1 METKNK
7 TNSKELVLNY
17 YFMEENYLRL
27 IDANLN
33 RLREGIRVVEDIFRY
48 VYNDKQ
54 TALKLKELRH
64 LSRLENYIELLETR
78 DVKNDV
84 LRSSIKSEQNRTDLY
99 SILIANFKRA
109 QESSRVLEEFT
120 KLTSIKEAFLKYFTC
135 EFETIMYKL
144 EFDNKKDLFDYIK
157 KSGVSGANESL
168 DFKNAK
174 KLYKEYNINY
184 LEFEVI
190 FVKTISKL

>member
-1 METKNK
+1 MN
-7 TNSKELVLNY
+7 
-17 YFMEENYLRL
+17 ENYLRL

-48 VYNDKQ
+48 IYNDKQ

-84 LRSSIKSEQNRTDLY
+84 LRSSIKSEQNRSDLY

-120 KLTSIKEAFLKYFTC
+120 KLTSIKDSENFKYIRY
-135 EFETIMYKL
+135 ELYNL
-144 EFDNKKDLFDYIK
+144 EIVLTKITSN
-157 KSGVSGANESL
+157 
-168 DFKNAK
+168 
-174 KLYKEYNINY
+174 
-184 LEFEVI
+184 
-190 FVKTISKL
+190 SK

>member
-1 METKNK
+1 MEIKNK
-7 TNSKELVLNY
+7 TNSKELVLNLNQD
-17 YFMEENYLRL
+17 MNENYLRL

-54 TALKLKELRH
+54 TAIKLKELRH

-84 LRSSIKSEQNRTDLY
+84 LRSSIKSEQNRSDLY

-120 KLTSIKEAFLKYFTC
+120 KLTSIKDSENFKYIRY
-135 EFETIMYKL
+135 ELYNL
-144 EFDNKKDLFDYIK
+144 EIVLTKITSN
-157 KSGVSGANESL
+157 
-168 DFKNAK
+168 
-174 KLYKEYNINY
+174 
-184 LEFEVI
+184 
-190 FVKTISKL
+190 SK

>member
-1 METKNK
+1 MN
-7 TNSKELVLNY
+7 
-17 YFMEENYLRL
+17 ENYLRL

-48 VYNDKQ
+48 VYNEKQ

-109 QESSRVLEEFT
+109 QESSRVLEEFC
-120 KLTSIKEAFLKYFTC
+120 KLISIEDSENFKYIRYELYNLEIVLIKITS
-135 EFETIMYKL
+135 
-144 EFDNKKDLFDYIK
+144 N
-157 KSGVSGANESL
+157 
-168 DFKNAK
+168 
-174 KLYKEYNINY
+174 
-184 LEFEVI
+184 
-190 FVKTISKL
+190 SK

>member
-1 METKNK
+1 MEIKNK
-7 TNSKELVLNY
+7 TNSKELVLNLNQD
-17 YFMEENYLRL
+17 MNENYLRL

-54 TALKLKELRH
+54 TAIKLKELRH

-84 LRSSIKSEQNRTDLY
+84 LRSSIKSEQNRGDLY

-120 KLTSIKEAFLKYFTC
+120 KLTSIKDSENFKYIRY
-135 EFETIMYKL
+135 ELYNL
-144 EFDNKKDLFDYIK
+144 EIVLTKITSN
-157 KSGVSGANESL
+157 
-168 DFKNAK
+168 
-174 KLYKEYNINY
+174 
-184 LEFEVI
+184 
-190 FVKTISKL
+190 SK